1 MGLLRETPRGIGLL
15 SRSRRRLAGTLDRS
29 ERLTLAL
36 AALAAGTSGTLV
48 AGEVIRRFR
57 RRLLRARAD
66 AAIDHH
72 APAERINLAGQA
84 TQDSLRVAIRGYSAA
99 SRTETVLLN
108 MLGSFT
114 LTFGIARLSTTG
126 IRSGWW
132 PLGNLE
138 VGERH
143 IHHFVPGILIAFA
156 SGAGAMVVT
165 DEDAEAALAVPFGVG
180 VALTFD
186 EAALLLD
193 LQDVYWTRRGLLSVQ
208 LSLGLALVLSAAI
221 VAMRTLRR
229 GEELEEAAGGIPDQS
244 GWFHTPE
251 EGRFTG
257 GWPQSAAPSA

>member
-1 MGLLRETPRGIGLL
+1 MSLLPEPPRGPGLLNW
-15 SRSRRRLAGTLDRS
+15 RRRRPAGTLDRS
-29 ERLTLAL
+29 ERLTLGL
-36 AALAAGTSGTLV
+36 AALATGTSGILV
-48 AGEVIRRFR
+48 AGDLIRRFR
-57 RRLLRARAD
+57 RRLARARAD
-66 AAIDHH
+66 AAVDHH
-72 APAERINLAGQA
+72 APGERINLAGKA
-84 TQDSLRVAIRGYSAA
+84 TQDSVRVAIKGYASA

-143 IHHFVPGILIAFA
+143 IHHFVPGILVAFA
-156 SGAGAMVVT
+156 SGAGAMIAT
-165 DEDAEAALAVPFGVG
+165 DPDAEAALAVPFGAG

-208 LSLGLALVLSAAI
+208 LSLGLALVLSGAI
-221 VAMRTLRR
+221 VAMRALRR
-229 GEELEEAAGGIPDQS
+229 GEELGEAAGEIPDEG
-244 GWFHTPE
+244 GWFHAPE
-251 EGRFTG
+251 QGRFPG